1 MSTYLDSHFIKALS
15 SEPNQRTLSDL
26 QIIYY
31 GLQRLIPSYRDSVLR
46 ALCKLVRYEK
56 RQVNDILYW

>member
-1 MSTYLDSHFIKALS
+1 MSTYLDPHLIKALS
-15 SEPNQRTLSDL
+15 CDPNRRTLQDL

-31 GLQRLIPSYRDSVLR
+31 GLRSLIPSYRDSVLR

-56 RQVNDILYW
+56 RQVNDVLYK